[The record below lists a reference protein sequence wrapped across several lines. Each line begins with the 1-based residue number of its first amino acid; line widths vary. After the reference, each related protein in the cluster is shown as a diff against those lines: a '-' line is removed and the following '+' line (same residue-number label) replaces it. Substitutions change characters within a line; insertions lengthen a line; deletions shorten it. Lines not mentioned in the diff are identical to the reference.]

1 MIVVRDLIKVF
12 GRTPALRGVSFTV
25 NQGEVFGFIGPNGA
39 GKTTTIRIL
48 ATLLEPTWG
57 SASIDGINVFAR
69 PFAVRRVIGY
79 MPDSFDV
86 YPSLTV
92 AEYLDFFAALYGF
105 DRRLRAAIVDQILEL
120 TELETVRDK
129 LSGELSRG
137 MRQRLCMAK
146 TLVHDPKVLILDEP
160 ASGLDPRARI
170 EFRTLVKELQ
180 KMGKTILISSHIL
193 TELAEM
199 CNAIAVIEKGKI
211 RAWGQIEHI
220 LESVRPVRKLK
231 IEVLDRAAEAA
242 ETARRFPEAVKCEVD
257 NRNLKVDFKGG
268 RARIAELVRELV
280 TRGVPVVTVE
290 EEKTNLE
297 NLFMSL
303 TKDEGA

>member
-1 MIVVRDLIKVF
+1 VIVVRDLIKVF
-12 GRTPALRGVSFTV
+12 GTTPALRGVSFTV
-25 NQGEVFGFIGPNGA
+25 NKGEVFGFIGPNGA

-48 ATLLEPTWG
+48 ATLLEPTRG
-57 SASIDGINVFAR
+57 SASINGINVFAQ

-105 DRRLRAAIVDQILEL
+105 DRRARAAIVDQILEL
-120 TELETVRDK
+120 TDLKVVRNK
-129 LSGELSRG
+129 LAGALSRG

-199 CNAIAVIEKGKI
+199 CNAVAIIERGKI
-211 RAWGQIEHI
+211 RTWGQIDHI
-220 LESVRPVRKLK
+220 IDSVRPVRKLK
-231 IEVLDRAAEAA
+231 IDVLDRAAEAA
-242 ETARRFPEAVKCEVD
+242 ETARRFPESLKCEVE
-257 NRNLKVDFKGG
+257 NHILTIDFKGD
-268 RARIAELVRELV
+268 RPRIAELVRELV

-303 TKDEGA
+303 TKDEVA